1 MYIIQNAW
9 KSIIRSKGRNILIGL
24 IALIISLSGC
34 LALSIR
40 QAAETARTDTLSQMS
55 ITAQINF
62 DRSAAMQEMAGQMED
77 PPEGELLFFGRTL

>member
-40 QAAETARTDTLSQMS
+40 QAA
-55 ITAQINF
+55 
-62 DRSAAMQEMAGQMED
+62 
-77 PPEGELLFFGRTL
+77 